1 MKLMETKQLSIVLR
15 KTMMMTA
22 STAVLPLPKKNPS
35 HSSTNRCVPGR
46 PWGKGKTVRQS
57 PASARRGR
65 DCHLFP
71 SVAALQRVS
80 GLTVTSSIRLWNIL
94 SVKSWYSVGSSTV
107 TVELAKKIFSSGLVG
122 SMMSALCCQ
131 MWTPLQNASCCDAA
145 AYLRRGKRG
154 GGGELRVSPARQ
166 GRDDDATRWI
176 PAALRLTTGR
186 SCRSPGPAR

>member
-1 MKLMETKQLSIVLR
+1 MKLMETKQLRIVLR

-22 STAVLPLPKKNPS
+22 STAVLPLPKKNLS

-57 PASARRGR
+57 PGG
-65 DCHLFP
+65 
-71 SVAALQRVS
+71 AALQRVG
-80 GLTVTSSIRLWNIL
+80 GLTVTSSIRLWNIR

-122 SMMSALCCQ
+122 SRMSALCCQ
-131 MWTPLQNASCCDAA
+131 MWMPLQNASCCDAA

-154 GGGELRVSPARQ
+154 GGGEPRVSPARQ
-166 GRDDDATRWI
+166 GRDDDATRWT
-176 PAALRLTTGR
+176 PAARRLTTGR